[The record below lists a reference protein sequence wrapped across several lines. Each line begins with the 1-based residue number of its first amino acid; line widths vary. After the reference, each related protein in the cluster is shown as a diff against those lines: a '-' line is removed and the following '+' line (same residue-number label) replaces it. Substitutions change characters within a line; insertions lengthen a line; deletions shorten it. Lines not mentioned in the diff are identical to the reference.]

1 MYSSRYYCFELIYL
15 KCVFFQHSSE
25 VPRKPFSYTHL
36 GKAAQLNRDRPPAGD
51 FVSLLFST
59 SNRISRKYSLPKSAR
74 SFSFTV
80 IHTLSIP
87 LSPSLWALQMARV
100 LSQPSVP
107 NPDQMLGFKKL
118 KSDVDEQLPIKHF
131 NP

>member
-1 MYSSRYYCFELIYL
+1 MA
-15 KCVFFQHSSE
+15 
-25 VPRKPFSYTHL
+25 RKPLGYTHL
-36 GKAAQLNRDRPPAGD
+36 RKAEQLNRGRPPAGD

-59 SNRISRKYSLPKSAR
+59 RNRISCKYSLPRSAHG
-74 SFSFTV
+74 FSFTQ
-80 IHTLSIP
+80 IHTLSIALFSLP
-87 LSPSLWALQMARV
+87 LFVGPTSVQL
-100 LSQPSVP
+100 LSQPLVP